1 VRHCWARQGRLV
13 GLSDGGEGQR
23 DDLLKI
29 HTIDPRRGT
38 ATTYRTDRR
47 FNPYN
52 QAVLPDGRMV
62 VATDRPGLLVATDRT
77 NTGFVRRPGPVAL
90 GQLFAVLGDTLVTD
104 PGYRGTFHISNDAG
118 LTWRTIVLRAGP
130 LPTH

>member
-1 VRHCWARQGRLV
+1 
-13 GLSDGGEGQR
+13 
-23 DDLLKI
+23 
-29 HTIDPRRGT
+29 
-38 ATTYRTDRR
+38 
-47 FNPYN
+47 
-52 QAVLPDGRMV
+52 MV

-90 GQLFAVLGDTLVTD
+90 GQLFTVLGDSLVTD